1 MVSVIYSLVEVIVVV
16 VPIILSVAF
25 ITIIERKVIA
35 SMQRRVG
42 PNVVGVYG
50 VLQPFSDALKLIVK
64 EIIVPHQSNKVLL
77 FIAPIVTLTFS
88 LLGWGVVPIGQGL
101 AISDISLGVLY
112 TIALSSV
119 SLYGILFAG
128 WASNSKYAFLGGL
141 RSTAQILSYELI
153 ISSVILAI
161 ILITSSFNYTT
172 IIIHQQST
180 WFVVPIIPLFVVWL
194 ISILAETNRTP
205 FDLAEAESELVSG
218 FNTDYSG
225 IIFVMYFLAEYS
237 NIILISTLTAI
248 FFFGGFIMPEV
259 IYNDTFFSSQS
270 IILALKTSVF
280 CFAFVWFRASLPR
293 LRYDQLMIT
302 CWLILLPIVIG
313 IVVFMPCVLV
323 AFDITPSVLL

>member
-1 MVSVIYSLVEVIVVV
+1 MVSVIYSIVEVIVVL
-16 VPIILSVAF
+16 VPILLSVAF
-25 ITIIERKVIA
+25 MTIIERKVMA

-77 FIAPIVTLTFS
+77 FLAPIVTLTFS

-101 AISDISLGVLY
+101 AMSDISLGVLY

-180 WFVVPIIPLFVVWL
+180 WFVVPLIPLFIIWF

-205 FDLAEAESELVSG
+205 FDLPEAESELVSG

-237 NIILISTLTAI
+237 NITLISTLTAI

-270 IILALKTSVF
+270 ILLALKTSVF

-313 IVVFMPCVLV
+313 IVVFMPCALV
-323 AFDITPSVLL
+323 AFDITPCY

>member
-1 MVSVIYSLVEVIVVV
+1 M
-16 VPIILSVAF
+16 
-25 ITIIERKVIA
+25 A
-35 SMQRRVG
+35 SIQRRVG
-42 PNVVGVYG
+42 PNVVGAYG

-77 FIAPIVTLTFS
+77 FIAPMVTLTFS

-101 AISDISLGVLY
+101 ALADLSLGVLY

-153 ISSVILAI
+153 LSSVILAI
-161 ILITSSFNYTT
+161 IMITSSFHYTT
-172 IIIHQQST
+172 IIMHQQST
-180 WFVVPIIPLFVVWL
+180 WFVVPLLPLFIIWF
-194 ISILAETNRTP
+194 ISALAETNRTP
-205 FDLAEAESELVSG
+205 FDLPEAESELVSG

-225 IIFVMYFLAEYS
+225 MIFVMYFLAEYS
-237 NIILISTLTAI
+237 NIILMSTLTAI
-248 FFFGGFIMPEV
+248 FFFGGFLIPEV
-259 IYNDTFFSSQS
+259 INNDTFFSSQS

-302 CWLILLPIVIG
+302 CWLTLLPIVIG
-313 IVVFMPCVLV
+313 IVVFMPCAIV
-323 AFDITPSVLL
+323 AFDIRPCSLAWHSQYYYINNGIKNVCIRHRG

>member
-1 MVSVIYSLVEVIVVV
+1 MGNVIYSLVEVIVVL
-16 VPIILSVAF
+16 VPILLSVAF
-25 ITIIERKVIA
+25 MTIIERKVMA
-35 SMQRRVG
+35 SIQRRTG

-64 EIIVPHQSNKVLL
+64 EIIVPHQANKVLL
-77 FIAPIVTLTFS
+77 FMAPMVTLTFS

-101 AISDISLGVLY
+101 ALADLSLGVLY

-153 ISSVILAI
+153 LSSVILAI
-161 ILITSSFNYTT
+161 IIITSSFNYTT

-180 WFVVPIIPLFVVWL
+180 WFVIPLLPLFIIWF
-194 ISILAETNRTP
+194 ISALAETNRTP
-205 FDLAEAESELVSG
+205 FDLPEAESELVSG
-218 FNTDYSG
+218 YNTDYSG

-237 NIILISTLTAI
+237 QIILMSTLTAI
-248 FFFGGFIMPEV
+248 FFFGGFIIPEI
-259 IYNDTFFSSQS
+259 IYNYTFFSSQS
-270 IILALKTSVF
+270 IIIALKTSVF

-293 LRYDQLMIT
+293 LRYDQLIMT

-313 IVVFMPCVLV
+313 IIVFIPCALV
-323 AFDITPSVLL
+323 AFDITPCC

>member
-1 MVSVIYSLVEVIVVV
+1 MGSVIYSLAEVIVVL
-16 VPIILSVAF
+16 VPILLSVAF
-25 ITIIERKVIA
+25 MTIIERKVMA
-35 SMQRRVG
+35 SIQRRVG

-77 FIAPIVTLTFS
+77 FIAPMVTLTFS

-101 AISDISLGVLY
+101 ALADLSLGVLY

-153 ISSVILAI
+153 ISSVIMAI
-161 ILITSSFNYTT
+161 IMITSSFNYTT

-180 WFVVPIIPLFVVWL
+180 WFVVPLLPLFIIWF
-194 ISILAETNRTP
+194 ISALAETNRTP
-205 FDLAEAESELVSG
+205 FDLPEAESELVSG

-225 IIFVMYFLAEYS
+225 MIFVMYFLAEYS
-237 NIILISTLTAI
+237 NIIIMSTLTAI
-248 FFFGGFIMPEV
+248 FFFGGFIIPEV
-259 IYNDTFFSSQS
+259 INNDTFFSSQS
-270 IILALKTSVF
+270 IILAMKTSVF

-302 CWLILLPIVIG
+302 CWLTLLPIVIG
-313 IVVFMPCVLV
+313 VVVFMPCAIV
-323 AFDITPSVLL
+323 AFDITPCS

>member
-1 MVSVIYSLVEVIVVV
+1 MREMWGMGSVIYSIAEVVV
-16 VPIILSVAF
+16 VLVPILLSVAF
-25 ITIIERKVIA
+25 MTIIERKVMA
-35 SMQRRVG
+35 SIQRRVG

-77 FIAPIVTLTFS
+77 FIAPMVTLTFS

-101 AISDISLGVLY
+101 ALVDLSLGVLY

-161 ILITSSFNYTT
+161 IMITSSFNYTT

-180 WFVVPIIPLFVVWL
+180 
-194 ISILAETNRTP
+194 
-205 FDLAEAESELVSG
+205 
-218 FNTDYSG
+218 
-225 IIFVMYFLAEYS
+225 
-237 NIILISTLTAI
+237 
-248 FFFGGFIMPEV
+248 
-259 IYNDTFFSSQS
+259 
-270 IILALKTSVF
+270 
-280 CFAFVWFRASLPR
+280 
-293 LRYDQLMIT
+293 
-302 CWLILLPIVIG
+302 
-313 IVVFMPCVLV
+313 
-323 AFDITPSVLL
+323 

>member
-88 LLGWGVVPIGQGL
+88 LL

-153 ISSVILAI
+153 II
-161 ILITSSFNYTT
+161 
-172 IIIHQQST
+172 
-180 WFVVPIIPLFVVWL
+180 WL

-280 CFAFVWFRASLPR
+280 L
-293 LRYDQLMIT
+293 
-302 CWLILLPIVIG
+302 
-313 IVVFMPCVLV
+313 VFMPCVLV